1 MMEKIRIAVIFGG
14 RSGEHEVSL
23 MSARSVLE
31 VLDPQKYEVIQI
43 GITPQGEWLGGE
55 DVITSFEEKQYKSL
69 IPVIM
74 LPEPR
79 QGQLY
84 RLQNNALHLA
94 QKIDVVFPLV
104 HGTFGEDGTLQGLLE
119 LADVPYVGGGVLA
132 SSVGMDKSLF
142 KDVMRAN
149 GILVA
154 DSLLF
159 TRHNLQEQL
168 EACIRQ
174 IEARLAY
181 PVFVK
186 PVNLGSSVGITK
198 CNNPSSLLEGLLE
211 ASRYD
216 RRVLV
221 EQGINGREIEISV
234 LGNEDPIASV
244 PGEIEP
250 VEEFYTYSAKYL
262 SNASRLIIPA
272 KLDETIAASIHQIAL
287 QAYRAVDGAG
297 MARVDFLVERESNR
311 IFLSEVNTIPGF
323 TRISMYAKL
332 WEASG
337 ISYTTLID
345 RLVELAFE
353 RKQDRDQTVR
363 VYRSAE

>member
-1 MMEKIRIAVIFGG
+1 MEKIRIAVIFGG

-31 VLDPQKYEVIQI
+31 VLDPQKYEVVQI
-43 GITPQGEWLGGE
+43 GITPQGEWLSGA
-55 DVITSFEEKQYKSL
+55 DVITSFEKKQYQSL
-69 IPVIM
+69 SPVIL

-84 RLQNNALHLA
+84 RLQNNALQLD
-94 QKIDVVFPLV
+94 QKVDVVFPLV

-132 SSVGMDKSLF
+132 SSVGMDKCLF

-154 DSLLF
+154 ESLLF
-159 TRHNLQEQL
+159 TRRNLHEHL
-168 EACIRQ
+168 EASIRQ
-174 IEARLAY
+174 IEARLTY

-186 PVNLGSSVGITK
+186 PANLGSSVGITK
-198 CNNPSSLLEGLLE
+198 CSNPSSLLEGLLE
-211 ASRYD
+211 AARYD

-262 SNASRLIIPA
+262 TNASRLIIPA
-272 KLDETIAASIHQIAL
+272 ALDETTAASICQIAL

-297 MARVDFLVERESNR
+297 MARVDFLVERGTNR

-337 ISYTTLID
+337 IPYTALID

-363 VYRSAE
+363 VYRSVG

>member
-1 MMEKIRIAVIFGG
+1 
-14 RSGEHEVSL
+14 
-23 MSARSVLE
+23 
-31 VLDPQKYEVIQI
+31 
-43 GITPQGEWLGGE
+43 
-55 DVITSFEEKQYKSL
+55 
-69 IPVIM
+69 
-74 LPEPR
+74 
-79 QGQLY
+79 
-84 RLQNNALHLA
+84 
-94 QKIDVVFPLV
+94 
-104 HGTFGEDGTLQGLLE
+104 
-119 LADVPYVGGGVLA
+119 
-132 SSVGMDKSLF
+132 
-142 KDVMRAN
+142 MRAN
-149 GILVA
+149 SILVA

-159 TRHNLQEQL
+159 TRRNLHEHL
-168 EACIRQ
+168 EASIRQ
-174 IEARLAY
+174 IEARLTY

-186 PVNLGSSVGITK
+186 PANLGSSVGITK
-198 CNNPSSLLEGLLE
+198 CSNPSSLLEGLLE
-211 ASRYD
+211 AARYD

-262 SNASRLIIPA
+262 TNASRLIIPA
-272 KLDETIAASIHQIAL
+272 ALDETTAASIRQIAL

-297 MARVDFLVERESNR
+297 MARVDFLVERGTNR

-337 ISYTTLID
+337 ISYTALID

-363 VYRSAE
+363 VYRSVG

>member
-1 MMEKIRIAVIFGG
+1 MEKIRIAVIFGG

-31 VLDPQKYEVIQI
+31 VLDPQKYEVVQI
-43 GITPQGEWLGGE
+43 GITPQGEWLSGA
-55 DVITSFEEKQYKSL
+55 DVITSLEKKQYQSL
-69 IPVIM
+69 SPVIL

-84 RLQNNALHLA
+84 RLQNDALQLD
-94 QKIDVVFPLV
+94 QKVDVVFPLV

-132 SSVGMDKSLF
+132 SSVGMDKCLF

-154 DSLLF
+154 ESLLF
-159 TRHNLQEQL
+159 TRRNLHEHL
-168 EACIRQ
+168 EASIRQ
-174 IEARLAY
+174 IEAKLTY

-186 PVNLGSSVGITK
+186 PANLGSSVGITK
-198 CNNPSSLLEGLLE
+198 CSNPSSLLEGLLE
-211 ASRYD
+211 AARYD

-221 EQGINGREIEISV
+221 EQGIKGREIEISV

-262 SNASRLIIPA
+262 TNASRLIIPA
-272 KLDETIAASIHQIAL
+272 ALDETTAASIRQIAL

-297 MARVDFLVERESNR
+297 MARVDFLVERGTNR

-337 ISYTTLID
+337 IPYTALID

-363 VYRSAE
+363 VYRSVG